1 MVGNTMPLLFTPRQL
16 THRAEFYHQLGQL
29 TSAGI
34 GVIAILERLQQ
45 RPPAASYREPLQRVL
60 QYLSSGS
67 TLTESLENA
76 GRWLPLFDTA
86 LLMAGEKSG
95 RLDACFRL
103 LSDYYTDRARV
114 ARQVI
119 TDLLYPV
126 FLFHFFVIIYSF
138 LLFIWN
144 RNWLALLL
152 GVLLPLYGIVFLLIY
167 AGQNQHGERWRAFVE
182 GILHPIPVLGT
193 GRRYLALARLSAALE
208 ALISA
213 GVTII
218 EAWQL
223 AAAASGS
230 PALRRTVMAWKPY
243 LNAGKTPANVIND
256 SPTFPELFANQY
268 ATGEVSGKLDETL
281 RRLHRYYEE
290 EGTRK
295 LHLVA
300 RWVPI
305 FLYLIVAAIIAIF
318 IVRFY
323 LGYFQQIQNIG
334 GF

>member
-1 MVGNTMPLLFTPRQL
+1 
-16 THRAEFYHQLGQL
+16 
-29 TSAGI
+29 
-34 GVIAILERLQQ
+34 
-45 RPPAASYREPLQRVL
+45 
-60 QYLSSGS
+60 
-67 TLTESLENA
+67 
-76 GRWLPLFDTA
+76 LPLFDTS

-119 TDLLYPV
+119 ADLLYPV
-126 FLFHFFVIIYSF
+126 FLFHFFIFIYSF
-138 LLFIWN
+138 LLWIGN
-144 RNWLALLL
+144 RNWLGFLL
-152 GVLLPLYGIVFLLIY
+152 GVLIPLYVAVFLLIY
-167 AGQNQHGERWRAFVE
+167 AGQSQHGEKWRAFVE
-182 GILHPIPVLGT
+182 RIMHPLPVLGS
-193 GRRYLALARLSAALE
+193 GRRYLALARLSVALE
-208 ALISA
+208 ALINA

-230 PALRRTVMAWKPY
+230 PALRRTVLAWKPL
-243 LNAGKTPANVIND
+243 LNAGQTPADVIND

-281 RRLHRYYEE
+281 RRLHRYYQE
-290 EGTRK
+290 EGTRR
-295 LHLVA
+295 LHLVS

-305 FLYLIVAAIIAIF
+305 FLYLIVAAIIATF
-318 IVRFY
+318 IIRFY
-323 LGYFQQIQNIG
+323 MGYFQQIQKIG